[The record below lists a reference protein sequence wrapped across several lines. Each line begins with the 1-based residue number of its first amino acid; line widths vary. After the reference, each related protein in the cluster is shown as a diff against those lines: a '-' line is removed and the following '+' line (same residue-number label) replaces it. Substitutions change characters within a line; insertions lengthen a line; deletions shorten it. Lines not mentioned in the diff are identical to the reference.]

1 MMGAFGAWGW
11 LALGLGL
18 IAVEALL
25 LPGGFPL
32 WIGIAALVMA
42 GITALTSMTWQVEL
56 ILFGILAILASVLAW
71 KLHYRSV
78 RKDAADGLHDRVEQL
93 VGRTFVLEEAISE
106 GFGRVRID
114 DTLWRVAGPELPSGA
129 KVKVVGIDGGTLRVS
144 EG

>member
-1 MMGAFGAWGW
+1 MMGTFGAWGW

-42 GITALTSMTWQVEL
+42 GITVLTTLNWQVEL
-56 ILFGILAILASVLAW
+56 IVFGLLAIVASIIAW
-71 KLHYRSV
+71 KLHYRAS
-78 RKDAADGLHDRVEQL
+78 RADAADGLHDRVEQL
-93 VGRTFVLEEAISE
+93 VGRRFVLGEAIAG

-114 DTLWRVAGPELPSGA
+114 DTSWRVSGPDLPAGTP
-129 KVKVVGIDGGTLRVS
+129 VKVTGVEGATLKV
-144 EG
+144 EAA

>member
-25 LPGGFPL
+25 FPGGFPL

-42 GITALTSMTWQVEL
+42 GITALTSLTWQVEL
-56 ILFGILAILASVLAW
+56 ILFGILAILASVVAW
-71 KLHYRSV
+71 KLHYGSI
-78 RKDAADGLHDRVEQL
+78 RKDAAEGLHDRVEQL
-93 VGRTFVLEEAISE
+93 VGRTFVLEEAIVE
-106 GFGRVRID
+106 GYGRVRID
-114 DTLWRVAGPELPSGA
+114 DTLWRVAGPELPAGM
-129 KVKVVGIDGGTLRVS
+129 KVKVIGIDGGTLRVS